1 MSSVT
6 VSFFSSSKIS
16 LAFERK
22 KCLYKKHM
30 KTPQQLHIP
39 VLLDSVLRYLA
50 PEAGDRYLDLT
61 AGYGGH
67 ASEILKITQ
76 NPEQAVLVDRDEN
89 AIRKLKNQCGLANA
103 EFMRSDF
110 LTAVKNLQDSG
121 RKFDLIL
128 MDLGVSSPQL
138 DQPERGFSFQYDA
151 ALDMRMD
158 ESSALTA
165 AEVVNRS
172 SEKALSEMIVKYG
185 EETPKV
191 ANRIAHAIR
200 LSRPINTTKQLADI
214 VTKVHHGK
222 GKIHPATRTFQAVR
236 IVVNDELHQLAEALP
251 IACQLLTQGGRI
263 GVISFHSLEDVIVKN
278 YFNEQSR
285 AGYEATLSLI
295 SKKPIVADQKEIVY
309 NPRSR
314 SAKLRVAVKK

>member
-1 MSSVT
+1 
-6 VSFFSSSKIS
+6 
-16 LAFERK
+16 
-22 KCLYKKHM
+22 M

-39 VLLDSVLRYLA
+39 VLLDLVLGYMA
-50 PEAGDRYLDLT
+50 PKLGESYLDLT
-61 AGYGGH
+61 VGYGGH

-76 NPEQAVLVDRDEN
+76 NPTAAVLVDRDEN
-89 AIRKLKNQCGLANA
+89 AIRELTRQCGLANT

-110 LTAVKNLQDSG
+110 LTAVKKLQDSE

-138 DQPERGFSFQYDA
+138 DLPERGFSFQHEA
-151 ALDMRMD
+151 PLDMRMD
-158 ESSALTA
+158 ESQALTA

-172 SEKALSEMIVKYG
+172 SEKVLSDMIVKYG

-191 ANRIAHAIR
+191 AKRIAQAIR
-200 LSRPINTTKQLADI
+200 LNRPITTTKQLADI
-214 VTKVHHGK
+214 VTKVHHSK

-236 IVVNDELHQLAEALP
+236 IVVNDELNQLSETLP
-251 IACQLLTQGGRI
+251 IACGLLNQGGRI
-263 GVISFHSLEDVIVKN
+263 GVISFHSLEDAIVKN

-285 AGYEATLSLI
+285 AGYEATLELVT
-295 SKKPIVADQKEIVY
+295 KKPVTASPEEIVY

-314 SAKLRVAVKK
+314 SAKLRIAVKK